1 MSHSTRV
8 RGLKSLVWILP
19 ITMQLSHSTR
29 VRGLKFIASGYI
41 AEEGIVALYTSAWI
55 EMLTARTP
63 YQFENVALYTS
74 AWIEITYS
82 ASVFCRC
89 VLSHSTRVRGLKY
102 SSLKACLQ
110 PPYVALYTSAW
121 IEITDQQ
128 LEQAE
133 GKVALYTSAW
143 IEIVSGRRYAWH
155 QKVALYTSAWIEI
168 SLHEVLQR

>member
-121 IEITDQQ
+121 IEI
-128 LEQAE
+128 
-133 GKVALYTSAW
+133 
-143 IEIVSGRRYAWH
+143 VSGRRYAWH